1 MAPLEQAADPLGSL
15 PGAKR
20 VSWIRSNTLESFI
33 CLFLLW
39 RAAARAQLLWSLHC
53 CSSMILLKSNRICL
67 KLVLTPEMEKRWWC
81 QTLNLQSFFLT
92 GDLNF
97 RVHLWKLPIKVEY
110 SSAAMQA
117 ERKSYNIGYSQHPM
131 QETSI
136 RKFNSV
142 EPLTG
147 KSAGRPLP
155 FSRSHFLSLNFNNKT

>member
-53 CSSMILLKSNRICL
+53 CSSVILLKSNRSCL

-117 ERKSYNIGYSQHPM
+117 ERKSYNIWYSQHPM